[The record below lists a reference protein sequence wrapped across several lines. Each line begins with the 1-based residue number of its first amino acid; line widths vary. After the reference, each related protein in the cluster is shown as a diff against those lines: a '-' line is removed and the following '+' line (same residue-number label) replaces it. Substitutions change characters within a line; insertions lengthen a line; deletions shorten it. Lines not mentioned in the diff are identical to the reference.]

1 MLIMFTTGPGAG
13 VGSHVANLCMQLD
26 EPAMELEDEDDDP
39 DQVCAEVWGCTNLED
54 QVCDEHGWQLIIN
67 RW

>member
-39 DQVCAEVWGCTNLED
+39 DQVCAEV
-54 QVCDEHGWQLIIN
+54 
-67 RW
+67 